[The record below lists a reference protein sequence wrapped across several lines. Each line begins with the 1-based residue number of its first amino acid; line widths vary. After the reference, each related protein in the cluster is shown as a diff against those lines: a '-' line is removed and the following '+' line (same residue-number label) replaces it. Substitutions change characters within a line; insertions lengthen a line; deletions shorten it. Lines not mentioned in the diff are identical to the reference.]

1 MARTVGSERSSS
13 VQDVLRTPG
22 RPLDEPLRQ
31 EMEARL
37 GADFS
42 QVRVHDDAAARRSA
56 AEVGASAYTSDNHV
70 VIGHGGADKHTWAH
84 ELTHVVQQSAGPVAG
99 TETGDG
105 LRVSDPADRFER
117 EAERVAT
124 QVMSGAPPAPLTA
137 PTGDHSHDNVNAVQR
152 TNGEGQAAGADPD
165 QSAAS
170 GLQGFLADWMD
181 TSAVTVS
188 RRSNALKAIDQSVRA
203 WLGSGYTVQ
212 GNLDANR
219 TELNAVL
226 TAINGWRSTKT
237 SGSKRD
243 EAVTELEA
251 KVRAALSEIDDR
263 QRQRA
268 EQGELKGKY
277 SVVDPRLVGYAQRPS
292 QGVDVD
298 PVNNLM
304 HQALTD
310 HDDQGRLTERAL
322 ATLDQLARTRLEDQL
337 TITRKGQV
345 TAQGVTADQT
355 RQFMEQSPNAVT
367 GKTRFPELESY
378 LASGSGTDIGNPAD
392 QETVTREVGGTRVTV
407 HWDRTDAL
415 REKRVTM
422 FEDAVRKVQEAG
434 YPLPNLTVH
443 LPKYGRQL
451 NVTAEGVMETSAR
464 KSQRAEFIPTDN
476 VVASPEGVGNPL
488 TKSGDPDYFLST
500 QVDPDGTGTMV
511 HELGHFLHY
520 QLSRGRYHD
529 LNFTQFAPGK
539 GATARSVSG
548 YATESPREFVAEVFL
563 GRVYGRTFSDAAMEM
578 YEALGGPQPT
588 APATSG
594 SGSSDRP

>member
-1 MARTVGSERSSS
+1 
-13 VQDVLRTPG
+13 
-22 RPLDEPLRQ
+22 
-31 EMEARL
+31 
-37 GADFS
+37 
-42 QVRVHDDAAARRSA
+42 
-56 AEVGASAYTSDNHV
+56 
-70 VIGHGGADKHTWAH
+70 
-84 ELTHVVQQSAGPVAG
+84 
-99 TETGDG
+99 
-105 LRVSDPADRFER
+105 
-117 EAERVAT
+117 
-124 QVMSGAPPAPLTA
+124 
-137 PTGDHSHDNVNAVQR
+137 
-152 TNGEGQAAGADPD
+152 
-165 QSAAS
+165 
-170 GLQGFLADWMD
+170 
-181 TSAVTVS
+181 
-188 RRSNALKAIDQSVRA
+188 VRA

-219 TELNAVL
+219 NELNAVL

-237 SGSKRD
+237 SGSRRD
-243 EAVTELEA
+243 EAVTELET

-263 QRQRA
+263 QRQRV
-268 EQGELKGKY
+268 EQAELKGKY

-292 QGVDVD
+292 QGIDID
-298 PVNNLM
+298 PVNNRM

-310 HDDQGRLTERAL
+310 HDDQGQLTERAL
-322 ATLDQLARTRLEDQL
+322 AVLDDLARTRLEDQL
-337 TITRKGQV
+337 TFARQGQV
-345 TAQGVTADQT
+345 TAQGVTKDQT
-355 RQFMEQSPNAVT
+355 RQHMEGSQNPVT
-367 GKTRFPELESY
+367 GKTQFPELESY
-378 LASGSGTDIGNPAD
+378 LASEGAESGTDTGNPAD
-392 QETVTREVGGTRVTV
+392 RETVTRKVGDTRVTV

-422 FEDAVRKVQEAG
+422 FEDAVRKVREAG

-451 NVTAEGVMETSAR
+451 TVTAEGVMETGAR
-464 KSQRAEFIPTDN
+464 KTQRAEFIPTDN

-488 TKSGDPDYFLST
+488 TKSADPNYFLST

-588 APATSG
+588 TPTTGG
-594 SGSSDRP
+594 SGSSDRT